1 MPDRVGHDEKM
12 KVFRKTGVSTL
23 INILGMSVAFAAAMI
38 LMVQVRWDT
47 TYDANYEGH
56 KQVFRLE
63 NNWMDKGLFSTSF
76 SRPMIEIAKTASPN
90 IEAVGTYWTM
100 PHEATLKKDGEET
113 VFSVPSA
120 RVDSSMFSVF
130 PFEWVEG
137 SAREFTAGE
146 TAVVSEEYA
155 KTFFGDESALGQ
167 FFKAGNGVEVRV
179 VGVFKDMPKNSS
191 MNYGVLVNLGDDF
204 LNNSNEWSFV
214 AFVKLKDP
222 TLAKE
227 TETLIETALLDYF
240 GENVDEEYAEEF
252 RRGYRISNLNDA
264 HFERDVR
271 ADIASTNKAITI
283 TLAAIAILLIL
294 IAIIN
299 FINFAFAEIPFRIK
313 NINTRKVLGE
323 GRGSLI
329 VRQLLHAGLIALIAF
344 AIACLIM
351 HVVAGS
357 SWASYVSD
365 SLTLKNNIGILALML
380 GVALVSAVIAGL
392 APALYS
398 TSQPAA
404 LVLKGSYGTSVKGKA
419 LRNILVGLQ
428 FVLSF
433 LFILMALFVG
443 VQTKYMMGKDMG
455 FDEARVLQ
463 TWCGYPA
470 GNQKDALRSHLL
482 QNPSIEAVTFADS
495 PVVSDGK
502 MGWSRTGD
510 DGNQVFMEV
519 LPVDDNFV
527 QFFGLQIVEGRDFR
541 ESDNQNETGS
551 IIPNET
557 YMQMF
562 PQFHVGSLMYGHVDN
577 CEIVGVVKDFNFKS
591 LQHAMGP
598 LVLYNWGK
606 EGWRSFGTMYVRTAP
621 GADFK
626 DVSDYIKDAI
636 CKFDP
641 RREPHMI
648 TVSHLD
654 KWIEDMYQ
662 SEQSL
667 GKLITIASFV
677 ALLIAIIG
685 IIGLVFFETQFIRKE
700 IAVRRVNGATVGSIL
715 KMINKKYLIMA
726 AASFVIAAPVA
737 YWLMTAW
744 RKGFAYQA
752 PVPVWLFLVALLA
765 VAAITLAVVTLQ
777 SWRAANANPVE
788 SLKNE

>member
-1 MPDRVGHDEKM
+1 M

-47 TYDANYEGH
+47 TFDANYEGH

-113 VFSVPSA
+113 VLSVPSA

-155 KTFFGDESALGQ
+155 KTFFGDESAIGKS
-167 FFKAGNGVEVRV
+167 FKAGNGMEVRV
-179 VGVFKDMPKNSS
+179 VGVFKDMPKNYS
-191 MNYGVLVNLGDDF
+191 MHYGVLVNLGDDF
-204 LNNSNEWSFV
+204 LDDSNEWSFP

-222 TLAKE
+222 SLAKE
-227 TETLIETALLDYF
+227 TETRMVSALLDYL
-240 GENVDEEYAEEF
+240 GDNVDEEDAAEF
-252 RRGYRISNLNDA
+252 RKGFRISNLHDA

-271 ADIASTNKAITI
+271 ANIASANKAISI
-283 TLAAIAILLIL
+283 TLTAIAILLIL

-313 NINTRKVLGE
+313 SINTRKVLGQ
-323 GRGSLI
+323 GRGSL
-329 VRQLLHAGLIALIAF
+329 VGRQLLHAGLIALTAF

-365 SLTLKNNIGILALML
+365 SLALKDNVGILALML

-419 LRNILVGLQ
+419 LRNMLVGLQ

-495 PVVSDGK
+495 PIVSDQK

-519 LPVDDNFV
+519 LPVDVNFAE
-527 QFFGLQIVEGRDFR
+527 FFGLQIVDGRDFR
-541 ESDNQNETGS
+541 ESDNQNEAGS
-551 IIPNET
+551 IMPNET
-557 YMQMF
+557 FMQMF
-562 PQFHVGSLMYGHVDN
+562 PQFHVGSLMTGHVDD
-577 CEIVGVVKDFNFKS
+577 CEIIGVVKDFNFKS

-598 LVLYNWGK
+598 LVLYNWGSK
-606 EGWRSFGTMYVRTAP
+606 GWRSFGQMYVRTVP

-626 DVSDYIKDAI
+626 EVSDYIKEAI

-641 RREPHMI
+641 RREPHMV

-654 KWIEDMYQ
+654 EGIENMYQ

-685 IIGLVFFETQFIRKE
+685 IIGLVFFETQFLRKE
-700 IAVRRVNGATVGSIL
+700 IAVRRVNGATVESIL
-715 KMINKKYLIMA
+715 GMINRKYLIMA
-726 AASFVIAAPVA
+726 GISFLIASPVA
-737 YWLMTAW
+737 YMIITHW

-752 PVPVWLFLVALLA
+752 PVPVWIFIAALA
-765 VAAITLAVVTLQ
+765 FVAAVTFGVVTLQ
-777 SWRAANANPVE
+777 SWRAANANPVD

>member
-1 MPDRVGHDEKM
+1 MPG
-12 KVFRKTGVSTL
+12 
-23 INILGMSVAFAAAMI
+23 
-38 LMVQVRWDT
+38 
-47 TYDANYEGH
+47 
-56 KQVFRLE
+56 
-63 NNWMDKGLFSTSF
+63 
-76 SRPMIEIAKTASPN
+76 
-90 IEAVGTYWTM
+90 
-100 PHEATLKKDGEET
+100 
-113 VFSVPSA
+113 
-120 RVDSSMFSVF
+120 
-130 PFEWVEG
+130 
-137 SAREFTAGE
+137 
-146 TAVVSEEYA
+146 A
-155 KTFFGDESALGQ
+155 KTFFGDESAIGKN
-167 FFKAGNGVEVRV
+167 FKAGNGVEVRV
-179 VGVFKDMPKNSS
+179 IGVFKDLPKNYS
-191 MNYGVLVNLGDDF
+191 MHYGVLVNLGDDC
-204 LNNSNEWSFV
+204 LDTPSEWSFA
-214 AFVKLKDP
+214 AFLKMRDP
-222 TLAKE
+222 SRAKE
-227 TETLIETALLDYF
+227 TEALMVNNAILEQSGDDYDADDA
-240 GENVDEEYAEEF
+240 DEIRKGF
-252 RRGYRISNLNDA
+252 RIVNLHDA

-271 ADIASTNKAITI
+271 ANIASANKAITI

-313 NINTRKVLGE
+313 GINTRKVLGE

-329 VRQLLHAGLIALIAF
+329 RRQLLHAGLIALIAF

-351 HVVAGS
+351 HVVAGT

-365 SLTLKNNIGILALML
+365 SLALKDNIGILALML
-380 GVALVSAVIAGL
+380 CVALVSAVIAGL

-404 LVLKGSYGTSVKGKA
+404 LVLKGSYGTSVKGRS
-419 LRNILVGLQ
+419 LRNMLVGLQ
-428 FVLSF
+428 FIMSF

-443 VQTKYMMGKDMG
+443 VQTRFMIGRDMG

-470 GNQKDALRSHLL
+470 GNQKDALKSHLL
-482 QNPSIEAVTFADS
+482 QNPSIEAVTFADGQ
-495 PVVSDGK
+495 VVSDQK

-519 LPVDDNFV
+519 LPVDVNFAE
-527 QFFGLQIVEGRDFR
+527 FFGLQIVEGRDFR
-541 ESDNQNETGS
+541 ESDNQNEVGS
-551 IIPNET
+551 IIANET
-557 YMQMF
+557 FMQMF
-562 PQFHVGSLMYGHVDN
+562 PQYHVGSLMTGHVDD
-577 CEIVGVVKDFNFKS
+577 CEVIGVVKDFNFKS

-606 EGWRSFGTMYVRTAP
+606 EGWRSFGQMYVRTVP

-626 DVSDYIKDAI
+626 EVSAYIKEAI

-654 KWIEDMYQ
+654 EGIENMYQ

-685 IIGLVFFETQFIRKE
+685 IIGLVFFETQFLRKE

-726 AASFVIAAPVA
+726 CASFVIAAPVA

-752 PVPVWLFLVALLA
+752 PVPVWIFLVALLA

>member
-1 MPDRVGHDEKM
+1 M

-76 SRPMIEIAKTASPN
+76 SRPMIEIAEAASPN

-155 KTFFGDESALGQ
+155 KTFFGDESALGKN
-167 FFKAGNGVEVRV
+167 FKAGNGVEVQV
-179 VGVFKDMPKNSS
+179 VGVFKDMPKNSN
-191 MNYGVLVNLGDDF
+191 MHYGVLVNLGDEF
-204 LNNSNEWSFV
+204 LDNTNEWSFL

-222 TLAKE
+222 SLAKE
-227 TETLIETALLDYF
+227 TEALM
-240 GENVDEEYAEEF
+240 ENAVLEQYGDDFDADEADEF
-252 RRGYRISNLNDA
+252 RRGFRISNVHDA

-271 ADIASTNKAITI
+271 ANIASANKAITI

-752 PVPVWLFLVALLA
+752 PVPVWIFLVALLA
-765 VAAITLAVVTLQ
+765 VATITLAVVTLQ

>member
-1 MPDRVGHDEKM
+1 M

-47 TYDANYEGH
+47 TYDANFEGH
-56 KQVFRLE
+56 KQVFRME

-76 SRPMIEIAKTASPN
+76 SRPMIEIIKTASPN
-90 IEAVGTYWTM
+90 IEALGTYWTM
-100 PHEATLKKDGEET
+100 PHEVTLKKDGEET
-113 VFSVPSA
+113 ILSVPSA

-137 SAREFTAGE
+137 SAREFTASE

-155 KTFFGDESALGQ
+155 KTFFGDESALGKN
-167 FFKAGNGVEVRV
+167 FKAGNGVEVQV
-179 VGVFKDMPKNSS
+179 VGVFKDMPKNSN
-191 MNYGVLVNLGDDF
+191 MHYGVLVNLGDEF
-204 LNNSNEWSFV
+204 LDNTNEWSFL

-222 TLAKE
+222 SLAKE
-227 TETLIETALLDYF
+227 TEALM
-240 GENVDEEYAEEF
+240 ENAVLGQYGNDFDADEADEF
-252 RRGYRISNLNDA
+252 RRGFRISNVHDA

-271 ADIASTNKAITI
+271 ANIASANKAITI

-443 VQTKYMMGKDMG
+443 VQTQYMMGKDMG

>member
-1 MPDRVGHDEKM
+1 M
-12 KVFRKTGVSTL
+12 KLIRKTGVSTL

-47 TYDANYEGH
+47 TYDANFEGH
-56 KQVFRLE
+56 EQVFRME

-100 PHEATLKKDGEET
+100 PHEVTLKKDGEQT
-113 VFSVPSA
+113 ILSVPSA

-155 KTFFGDESALGQ
+155 KLFFGDESAIGKI
-167 FFKAGNGVEVRV
+167 FKAGNGVEVRV
-179 VGVFKDMPKNSS
+179 VGVFKDMPKNCS
-191 MNYGVLVNLGDDF
+191 MHYGVLVNLGDDY
-204 LNNSNEWSFV
+204 LDDSNEWSFP

-222 TLAKE
+222 SLAKE
-227 TETLIETALLDYF
+227 TATQMVNALLEYVGDD
-240 GENVDEEYAEEF
+240 VDEAQANEF
-252 RRGYRISNLNDA
+252 RKGFRIVYLHEA

-271 ADIASTNKAITI
+271 ANIASANKAITI

-313 NINTRKVLGE
+313 SINTRKVLGE

-329 VRQLLHAGLIALIAF
+329 GRQLLHAGLIALIAF

-351 HVVAGS
+351 HVVAGT

-365 SLTLKNNIGILALML
+365 SLALKDNIGILVLML

-443 VQTKYMMGKDMG
+443 VQTKYMIGKDMG

-463 TWCGYPA
+463 IWCGYPA

-482 QNPSIEAVTFADS
+482 QNPSIEDVTFCDS
-495 PVVSDGK
+495 PIVSDQR
-502 MGWSRTGD
+502 MSWSRTGD

-527 QFFGLQIVEGRDFR
+527 QFFGLQMVEGRDFR
-541 ESDNQNETGS
+541 ESDNQNEAGS

-557 YMQMF
+557 FMQMF

-577 CEIVGVVKDFNFKS
+577 SEIVGVVKDFNFKS

-606 EGWRSFGTMYVRTAP
+606 DGWRSFGTMYVRTVP

-626 DVSDYIKDAI
+626 DVSDSIKDAI

-641 RREPHMI
+641 RREPDMI

-667 GKLITIASFV
+667 GKLITIASLV

-715 KMINKKYLIMA
+715 QMINKKYLIMA
-726 AASFVIAAPVA
+726 CVSFVIAAPVA
-737 YWLMTAW
+737 YWLMTTW
-744 RKGFAYQA
+744 RKSFAYQA
-752 PVPVWLFLVALLA
+752 PVPVWIFLVALLA
-765 VAAITLAVVTLQ
+765 VSAITLAVVTLQ
-777 SWRAANANPVE
+777 SWRAANANPVD

>member
-1 MPDRVGHDEKM
+1 M
-12 KVFRKTGVSTL
+12 KAFRKTGVSTL

-38 LMVQVRWDT
+38 LLVQVRWDT
-47 TYDANYEGH
+47 TYDANFEGH
-56 KQVFRLE
+56 EQVFRLE
-63 NNWMDKGLFSTSF
+63 NNWMDKGLYSTFF
-76 SRPMIEIAKTASPN
+76 SRPLIEITRSASPN
-90 IEAVGTYWTM
+90 IEAVGTFGWM
-100 PHEATLKKDGEET
+100 AQEVTLKKDGEET
-113 VFSVPSA
+113 VLSVPSA

-155 KTFFGDESALGQ
+155 KTFFGDESAIGKN
-167 FFKAGNGVEVRV
+167 FKAGNGVEVRV
-179 VGVFKDMPKNSS
+179 IGVFKDLPKNYS
-191 MNYGVLVNLGDDF
+191 MHYGVLVNLGDDC
-204 LNNSNEWSFV
+204 LDTPSEWSFA
-214 AFVKLKDP
+214 AFLKMRDP
-222 TLAKE
+222 SRAKE
-227 TETLIETALLDYF
+227 TEALMVNNAILEQSGDDYDADDA
-240 GENVDEEYAEEF
+240 DEIRKGF
-252 RRGYRISNLNDA
+252 RIVNLHDA

-271 ADIASTNKAITI
+271 ANIASANKAITI

-313 NINTRKVLGE
+313 GINTRKVLGE

-329 VRQLLHAGLIALIAF
+329 RCQLLHAGLIALIAF

-351 HVVAGS
+351 HVVAGT

-365 SLTLKNNIGILALML
+365 SLALKDNIGILALML
-380 GVALVSAVIAGL
+380 CVALVSAVIAGL

-404 LVLKGSYGTSVKGKA
+404 LVLKGSYGTSVKGRS
-419 LRNILVGLQ
+419 LRNMLVGLQ
-428 FVLSF
+428 FILSF

-443 VQTKYMMGKDMG
+443 VQTRFMIGRDMG

-470 GNQKDALRSHLL
+470 GNQKDALKSHLL
-482 QNPSIEAVTFADS
+482 QNPSIEAVTFADGQ
-495 PVVSDGK
+495 VVSDQK

-519 LPVDDNFV
+519 LPVDVNFAE
-527 QFFGLQIVEGRDFR
+527 FFGLQIVEGRDFR
-541 ESDNQNETGS
+541 ESDNQNEAGS
-551 IIPNET
+551 IIANET
-557 YMQMF
+557 FMQMF
-562 PQFHVGSLMYGHVDN
+562 PQYHVGSLMTGHVDD
-577 CEIVGVVKDFNFKS
+577 CEVIGVVKDFNFKS

-606 EGWRSFGTMYVRTAP
+606 EGWRSFGQMYVRTVP

-626 DVSDYIKDAI
+626 EVSDYIKEAI

-654 KWIEDMYQ
+654 EGIENMYQ

-685 IIGLVFFETQFIRKE
+685 IIGLVFFETQFLRKE

-726 AASFVIAAPVA
+726 CASFVIAAPVA

-752 PVPVWLFLVALLA
+752 PVPVWIFLVALLA

>member
-1 MPDRVGHDEKM
+1 M

-47 TYDANYEGH
+47 TYDANFKGH

-63 NNWMDKGLFSTSF
+63 NNWMDKGLFSTSI
-76 SRPMIEIAKTASPN
+76 SRAMIEIAKTASPN

-100 PHEATLKKDGEET
+100 PHEATLKKYGEEM
-113 VFSVPSA
+113 VLSVPSA

-155 KTFFGDESALGQ
+155 KVFFGDESALGKH
-167 FFKAGNGVEVRV
+167 FKADNGVDVRV
-179 VGVFKDMPKNSS
+179 VGVFKDMPKNSN
-191 MNYGVLVNLGDDF
+191 MNYGVLINLGDDY

-227 TETLIETALLDYF
+227 TETQMVNALLDYL
-240 GENVDEEYAEEF
+240 GDNVDEEDADEF
-252 RRGYRISNLNDA
+252 RKGFRISNLHDA

-271 ADIASTNKAITI
+271 ASISSSNKAITV

-313 NINTRKVLGE
+313 SINTRKVLGE
-323 GRGSLI
+323 GRASLI
-329 VRQLLHAGLIALIAF
+329 GRQLLHAGLIALVAF
-344 AIACLIM
+344 AIAALIM
-351 HVVAGS
+351 HVIAGM
-357 SWASYVSD
+357 SWASYVSN
-365 SLTLKNNIGILALML
+365 SIALKDNIGILILML
-380 GVALVSAVIAGL
+380 GIALFSAVVAGI

-404 LVLKGSYGTSVKGKA
+404 LVLKGSYAMSVKGKM
-419 LRNILVGLQ
+419 LRNVLVSLQ

-433 LFILMALFVG
+433 IFILMALYVH
-443 VQTKYMMGKDMG
+443 VQTKFMMSKDMG
-455 FDEARVLQ
+455 FPQENILQ
-463 TWCGYPA
+463 VWCGYSA
-470 GNQKDALRSHLL
+470 GAAHKPLKDKLL
-482 QNPSIEAVTFADS
+482 QNPSIADVTFSDNLI
-495 PVVSDGK
+495 VSDQK
-502 MGWSRTGD
+502 MGWGRTGD
-510 DGNQVFMEV
+510 DGEQIFMEV
-519 LPVDDNFV
+519 LPVTEDFV
-527 QFFGLQIVEGRDFR
+527 RFFDLQIVDGRDFR
-541 ESDNQNETGS
+541 ESDNESDAGVYIANETF
-551 IIPNET
+551 IN
-557 YMQMF
+557 MF
-562 PQFHVGSLMYGHVDN
+562 PQYHVGSLIGGHVDN
-577 CEIVGVVKDFNFKS
+577 TEIVGIVKDFNFKS

-598 LVLYNWGK
+598 LVLLIWGK
-606 EGWRSFGTMYVRTAP
+606 TQWRNFGVMYVKTAP
-621 GADFK
+621 KSDFK
-626 DVSDYIKDAI
+626 EISSYIKEAV
-636 CKFDP
+636 CAFDP
-641 RREPHMI
+641 TREPDQ
-648 TVSHLD
+648 VSVRHLD
-654 KWIEDMYQ
+654 EWIKNMYK

-726 AASFVIAAPVA
+726 ATSFVIAAPVA

-752 PVPVWLFLVALLA
+752 PVPVWIFLVALLA

-777 SWRAANANPVE
+777 SWRSASANPVE

>member
-1 MPDRVGHDEKM
+1 M
-12 KVFRKTGVSTL
+12 KFFRKTGVSTL

-38 LMVQVRWDT
+38 LMVQVKWDA
-47 TYDANYEGH
+47 TYDKNFEGH
-56 KQVFRLE
+56 EQVFRLE

-76 SRPMIEIAKTASPN
+76 SRPMIEIIKTASPN
-90 IEAVGTYWTM
+90 IEALGTYWTM
-100 PHEATLKKDGEET
+100 PHEVTLKKDGEET
-113 VFSVPSA
+113 ILSVPSA

-137 SAREFTAGE
+137 SAREFIAGE

-155 KTFFGDESALGQ
+155 KTFFGDESALGKN
-167 FFKAGNGVEVRV
+167 FKAGNGVEVRV
-179 VGVFKDMPKNSS
+179 IGVFKDMPKNSN
-191 MNYGVLVNLGDDF
+191 MHYGVLVNLGDDY
-204 LNNSNEWSFV
+204 LDNSNEWSFP

-222 TLAKE
+222 SLAKE
-227 TETLIETALLDYF
+227 TEALMENVVLEQYGNDFDADETA
-240 GENVDEEYAEEF
+240 EF
-252 RRGYRISNLNDA
+252 RRGFRISNLHDA

-271 ADIASTNKAITI
+271 ANIASANKAITI
-283 TLAAIAILLIL
+283 TLDAIAILLIL

-313 NINTRKVLGE
+313 SINTRKVLGE

-329 VRQLLHAGLIALIAF
+329 GRQLLHAGLIALIAF

-365 SLTLKNNIGILALML
+365 SLTPKDNIGILALML

-419 LRNILVGLQ
+419 LRNMLVGLQ

-443 VQTKYMMGKDMG
+443 VQTKYMIGKDMG

-470 GNQKDALRSHLL
+470 GSQKDALKSHLL
-482 QNPSIEAVTFADS
+482 QNPSIEDVTFCDS
-495 PVVSDGK
+495 PIVSDGR
-502 MGWSRTGD
+502 MSWSRTGD
-510 DGNQVFMEV
+510 DGNQVFMEA
-519 LPVDDNFV
+519 LPVDESFV

-541 ESDNQNETGS
+541 ESDNRNEAGS

-557 YMQMF
+557 FMQMF
-562 PQFHVGSLMYGHVDN
+562 PQFHVGSLMEGHVDN
-577 CEIVGVVKDFNFKS
+577 CEIIGVVKDFNFKS

-598 LVLYNWGK
+598 LMLYNWGK
-606 EGWRSFGTMYVRTAP
+606 DGWRSFGTMYVRTAP

-700 IAVRRVNGATVGSIL
+700 IAVRRVNGANVGSIL

-726 AASFVIAAPVA
+726 VASFVIAAPVA

-752 PVPVWLFLVALLA
+752 PVPVWIFLVALIA

-777 SWRAANANPVE
+777 SWRAANANPVD

>member
-1 MPDRVGHDEKM
+1 M
-12 KVFRKTGVSTL
+12 KIFRKTGVSTL

-38 LMVQVRWDT
+38 LLVQVRWDT
-47 TYDANYEGH
+47 TYDANFEGH
-56 KQVFRLE
+56 EQVFRLE
-63 NNWMDKGLFSTSF
+63 NNWMDKGLYSTFF
-76 SRPMIEIAKTASPN
+76 SRPLIEITRSASPN
-90 IEAVGTYWTM
+90 IEAVGTFGWM
-100 PHEATLKKDGEET
+100 AQEVTLKKDGEET
-113 VFSVPSA
+113 VLSVPSA

-155 KTFFGDESALGQ
+155 KTFFGDESAIGKN
-167 FFKAGNGVEVRV
+167 FKAGNGVEVRV
-179 VGVFKDMPKNSS
+179 IGVFKDLPKNYS
-191 MNYGVLVNLGDDF
+191 MHYGVLVNLGDDC
-204 LNNSNEWSFV
+204 LDTPSEWSFA
-214 AFVKLKDP
+214 AFLKMRDP
-222 TLAKE
+222 SRAKE
-227 TETLIETALLDYF
+227 TEALMVNNAILEQSGDDYDADDA
-240 GENVDEEYAEEF
+240 DEIRKGF
-252 RRGYRISNLNDA
+252 RIVNLHDA

-271 ADIASTNKAITI
+271 ANIAGANKAITI

-313 NINTRKVLGE
+313 GINTRKVLGE

-329 VRQLLHAGLIALIAF
+329 RCQLLHAGLIALIAF

-351 HVVAGS
+351 HIVAGT

-365 SLTLKNNIGILALML
+365 SLALKDNIGILALML
-380 GVALVSAVIAGL
+380 CVALVSAVIAGL

-404 LVLKGSYGTSVKGKA
+404 LVLKGSYGTSVKGRS
-419 LRNILVGLQ
+419 LRNMLVGLQ
-428 FVLSF
+428 FILSF

-443 VQTKYMMGKDMG
+443 VQTRFMIGRDMG

-470 GNQKDALRSHLL
+470 GNQKDALKSHLL
-482 QNPSIEAVTFADS
+482 QNPSIEAVTFADGQ
-495 PVVSDGK
+495 VVSDQK

-519 LPVDDNFV
+519 LPVDVNFAE
-527 QFFGLQIVEGRDFR
+527 FFGLQIVEGRDFR
-541 ESDNQNETGS
+541 ESDNQNEAGS
-551 IIPNET
+551 IIANET
-557 YMQMF
+557 FMQMF
-562 PQFHVGSLMYGHVDN
+562 PQYHVGSLMTGHVDD
-577 CEIVGVVKDFNFKS
+577 CEVIGVVKDFNFKS

-606 EGWRSFGTMYVRTAP
+606 EGWRSFGQMYVRTVP

-626 DVSDYIKDAI
+626 EVSDYIKEAI

-654 KWIEDMYQ
+654 EGIENMYQ

-685 IIGLVFFETQFIRKE
+685 IIGLVFFETQFLRKE

-726 AASFVIAAPVA
+726 CASFVIAAPVA

-752 PVPVWLFLVALLA
+752 PVPVWIFLVALLA

>member
-1 MPDRVGHDEKM
+1 M

-47 TYDANYEGH
+47 TYDANFEGH
-56 KQVFRLE
+56 KQVFRVE

-76 SRPMIEIAKTASPN
+76 SRPMIEIAKTSSPN

-100 PHEATLKKDGEET
+100 PQEATLNKNGEQT
-113 VFSVPSA
+113 IISVPSA

-155 KTFFGDESALGQ
+155 KIFFGDESAIGKI
-167 FFKAGNGVEVRV
+167 FKAGNGVEVRV
-179 VGVFKDMPKNSS
+179 VGVFKDMPKNYS
-191 MNYGVLVNLGDDF
+191 MHYGVLVNLGDDF
-204 LNNSNEWSFV
+204 LDDSNEWSFP

-222 TLAKE
+222 SLAKE
-227 TETLIETALLDYF
+227 TETRMVNTLLEYVGDD
-240 GENVDEEYAEEF
+240 VDEAQANEF
-252 RRGYRISNLNDA
+252 RKGFRIVYLHEA

-271 ADIASTNKAITI
+271 ANIASANKAITI

-313 NINTRKVLGE
+313 SINTRKVLGE
-323 GRGSLI
+323 RRGSL
-329 VRQLLHAGLIALIAF
+329 VGRQLLHAGLIALTAF

-351 HVVAGS
+351 HVVSGT

-365 SLTLKNNIGILALML
+365 SLALKDNIGILALML

-433 LFILMALFVG
+433 LFILMALFVS
-443 VQTKYMMGKDMG
+443 VQTKYMIGKDMG

-495 PVVSDGK
+495 PIVSDGK

-557 YMQMF
+557 FMQMF
-562 PQFHVGSLMYGHVDN
+562 PQYHVGSLMYGHVDN
-577 CEIVGVVKDFNFKS
+577 CELVGVVNDFNFKS

-626 DVSDYIKDAI
+626 EASDYIKEAI

-654 KWIEDMYQ
+654 EWIENMYQ

-700 IAVRRVNGATVGSIL
+700 IAVRRVNGASVGSIL
-715 KMINKKYLIMA
+715 QMINKKYLILA
-726 AASFVIAAPVA
+726 GASFVISAPVA

-752 PVPVWLFLVALLA
+752 PVPVWIFLVALIA

>member
-1 MPDRVGHDEKM
+1 M

-47 TYDANYEGH
+47 TYDANFKGH
-56 KQVFRLE
+56 GQVFRME
-63 NNWMDKGLFSTSF
+63 NNWMDKGLYGTYF
-76 SRPMIEIAKTASPN
+76 SRPIIEVAKAASPN
-90 IEAVGTYWTM
+90 IEAVGTFGWM
-100 PHEATLKKDGEET
+100 AQEVTLKKDGEET
-113 VFSVPSA
+113 VLSVPSA
-120 RVDSSMFSVF
+120 PVDSSMFSVF

-137 SAREFTAGE
+137 SAREFAAGE

-155 KTFFGDESALGQ
+155 KTFFGDESAIGKS
-167 FFKAGNGVEVRV
+167 FKAGNGMEVRV
-179 VGVFKDMPKNSS
+179 VGVFKDMPKNYS
-191 MNYGVLVNLGDDF
+191 MHYGVLVNLGDRYLDTP
-204 LNNSNEWSFV
+204 SEWSF
-214 AFVKLKDP
+214 AAYLKLKDP
-222 TLAKE
+222 SRAKE
-227 TETLIETALLDYF
+227 TEALMVNAVLEQYGDDHDA
-240 GENVDEEYAEEF
+240 DEADEF
-252 RRGYRISNLNDA
+252 RNGFRIVKLHDA

-271 ADIASTNKAITI
+271 ANIASANKAITI
-283 TLAAIAILLIL
+283 TLTAIAILLIL

-329 VRQLLHAGLIALIAF
+329 GRQLLHAGLIALIAF

-365 SLTLKNNIGILALML
+365 SLALKDNVGILTLML

-419 LRNILVGLQ
+419 LRNMLVGLQ

-443 VQTKYMMGKDMG
+443 VQTKFMIGKDMG

-470 GNQKDALRSHLL
+470 GNQRDALRSHLL

-495 PVVSDGK
+495 PIVSDQK

-519 LPVDDNFV
+519 LPVDVNFAE
-527 QFFGLQIVEGRDFR
+527 FFGLQIVDGRDFR
-541 ESDNQNETGS
+541 ESDNQNEAGS
-551 IIPNET
+551 IMPNET
-557 YMQMF
+557 FMQMF
-562 PQFHVGSLMYGHVDN
+562 PQFHVGSLMTGHVDD
-577 CEIVGVVKDFNFKS
+577 CEIIGVVKDFNFKS

-598 LVLYNWGK
+598 LVLYNWGSK
-606 EGWRSFGTMYVRTAP
+606 GWRSFGQMYVRTVP

-626 DVSDYIKDAI
+626 EVSDYIKEAI

-641 RREPHMI
+641 RREPHMV

-654 KWIEDMYQ
+654 EGIENMYQ

-715 KMINKKYLIMA
+715 MMINKKYLIMA
-726 AASFVIAAPVA
+726 GASFVIAAPVA

-752 PVPVWLFLVALLA
+752 PVPVWIFIVALLA

>member
-1 MPDRVGHDEKM
+1 M

-23 INILGMSVAFAAAMI
+23 INILGMSMAFAAAMI

-47 TYDANYEGH
+47 TYDANFEGH
-56 KQVFRLE
+56 RRVFRME

-90 IEAVGTYWTM
+90 IEEVGTYWTM

-113 VFSVPSA
+113 VLSVPSA

-155 KTFFGDESALGQ
+155 KVFFGDESALGKH
-167 FFKAGNGVEVRV
+167 FKAGNGVEVRV

-191 MNYGVLVNLGDDF
+191 IHYGVLVNLGDDY

-227 TETLIETALLDYF
+227 TETQMVNALLDYL
-240 GENVDEEYAEEF
+240 GVNVDEEDADEF
-252 RRGYRISNLNDA
+252 RKGFRISNLHDA

-271 ADIASTNKAITI
+271 ASIASANKAITI

-329 VRQLLHAGLIALIAF
+329 GRQLLHAGLIAIVAF

-351 HVVAGS
+351 HVVAGT
-357 SWASYVSD
+357 SWSSYVSD
-365 SLTLKNNIGILALML
+365 SLALKDNIGILALMFV
-380 GVALVSAVIAGL
+380 VALVSAVVAGIV
-392 APALYS
+392 PSLYS

-443 VQTKYMMGKDMG
+443 VQTKYMMGKEMG

-463 TWCGYPA
+463 TWCGNPA

-482 QNPSIEAVTFADS
+482 QNPSIEAVTFCDS
-495 PVVSDGK
+495 PIVSDQK

-519 LPVDDNFV
+519 LPVD
-527 QFFGLQIVEGRDFR
+527 EGRDFR

-557 YMQMF
+557 FMQMF
-562 PQFHVGSLMYGHVDN
+562 PQFHVGSLMDGHVAN

-606 EGWRSFGTMYVRTAP
+606 QGWRSFGTMYVRTVP

-700 IAVRRVNGATVGSIL
+700 IAVRRVNGATVSSIL
-715 KMINKKYLIMA
+715 QMINKKYLVMA
-726 AASFVIAAPVA
+726 GLSFLLAAPVA

-752 PVPVWLFLVALLA
+752 PVPVWIFLVALLA
-765 VAAITLAVVTLQ
+765 VAAITRCCHYPGRRYAPEL
-777 SWRAANANPVE
+777 E
-788 SLKNE
+788 SGECESCRIVKE

>member
-1 MPDRVGHDEKM
+1 M

-47 TYDANYEGH
+47 TYDANFEGH
-56 KQVFRLE
+56 EQVFRME

-100 PHEATLKKDGEET
+100 PHEATLRKDGEET
-113 VFSVPSA
+113 VLSVPSA

-155 KTFFGDESALGQ
+155 KTFFGDESAIGKS
-167 FFKAGNGVEVRV
+167 FKAGNGMEVQV
-179 VGVFKDMPKNSS
+179 VGVFKDMPKNCSLH
-191 MNYGVLVNLGDDF
+191 YGVLVNLGDDY
-204 LNNSNEWSFV
+204 LDDSNEWSFP

-222 TLAKE
+222 SLAKE
-227 TETLIETALLDYF
+227 TATQMVNALLDYL
-240 GENVDEEYAEEF
+240 GGNVDEEDADEF
-252 RRGYRISNLNDA
+252 RKGFRISNLHEA

-271 ADIASTNKAITI
+271 ANIASANKAITI

-313 NINTRKVLGE
+313 SINTRKVLGE

-329 VRQLLHAGLIALIAF
+329 GRQLLHAGLIALIAF

-351 HVVAGS
+351 HVVAGT

-365 SLTLKNNIGILALML
+365 SLALKDNIGILVLML

-443 VQTKYMMGKDMG
+443 VQTKYMIGKDMG
-455 FDEARVLQ
+455 FDEVRVLQ

-495 PVVSDGK
+495 PIVSDGK
-502 MGWSRTGD
+502 MVWSRTGD

-541 ESDNQNETGS
+541 ESDNQNESGS

-557 YMQMF
+557 FMQMF

-606 EGWRSFGTMYVRTAP
+606 QGWRSFGTMYVRTVP

-626 DVSDYIKDAI
+626 DVSDSIKDAI

-654 KWIEDMYQ
+654 EWVEDMYQ

-715 KMINKKYLIMA
+715 QMINKKYLIMA
-726 AASFVIAAPVA
+726 CVSFVIAAPVA

-752 PVPVWLFLVALLA
+752 PVPVWIFLVALIA

-777 SWRAANANPVE
+777 SWRAANANPVD

>member
-1 MPDRVGHDEKM
+1 M
-12 KVFRKTGVSTL
+12 KIFRKTGVSTL

-47 TYDANYEGH
+47 TYDANFKGH
-56 KQVFRLE
+56 GQVFRME
-63 NNWMDKGLFSTSF
+63 NNWMDKGLYSTYF
-76 SRPMIEIAKTASPN
+76 SRPIIEVAKAASPN
-90 IEAVGTYWTM
+90 IEAVGTFGWM
-100 PHEATLKKDGEET
+100 AQEVTLKKDGEET
-113 VFSVPSA
+113 VLSVPSA
-120 RVDSSMFSVF
+120 PVDSSMFSVF

-146 TAVVSEEYA
+146 TAVVSEKYA
-155 KTFFGDESALGQ
+155 KIFFGDESAVGKT
-167 FFKAGNGVEVRV
+167 FKAGNGVEVRV
-179 VGVFKDMPKNSS
+179 IGVFKDMPKNYS
-191 MNYGVLVNLGDDF
+191 MHYGVLVNLGDRYLDTP
-204 LNNSNEWSFV
+204 SEWSF
-214 AFVKLKDP
+214 AAYLKLKDP
-222 TLAKE
+222 SRAKE
-227 TETLIETALLDYF
+227 TEALMVNAVLEQYGDDHDA
-240 GENVDEEYAEEF
+240 DEADEF
-252 RRGYRISNLNDA
+252 RNGFRIVKLHDA

-271 ADIASTNKAITI
+271 ANIASANKAISI

-299 FINFAFAEIPFRIK
+299 FLNFAFAEIPFRIK
-313 NINTRKVLGE
+313 SINTRKVLGQ
-323 GRGSLI
+323 GRGSL
-329 VRQLLHAGLIALIAF
+329 VGRQLLHAGLIALTAF

-365 SLTLKNNIGILALML
+365 SLALKDNVGILALML

-419 LRNILVGLQ
+419 LRNMLVGLQ
-428 FVLSF
+428 FILSF

-443 VQTKYMMGKDMG
+443 VQTRFMIGRDMG

-470 GNQKDALRSHLL
+470 GNQKDALKSHLL
-482 QNPSIEAVTFADS
+482 QNPSIEAVTFADGQI
-495 PVVSDGK
+495 VSDQK

-519 LPVDDNFV
+519 LPVDVNFAE
-527 QFFGLQIVEGRDFR
+527 FFGLQIVEGRDFR
-541 ESDNQNETGS
+541 ESDNQNEAGS

-557 YMQMF
+557 FMQMF
-562 PQFHVGSLMYGHVDN
+562 PQFHVGSLMGGHVDD
-577 CEIVGVVKDFNFKS
+577 CELIGVVKDFNFKS

-606 EGWRSFGTMYVRTAP
+606 EGWRSFGQMYVRTVP

-626 DVSDYIKDAI
+626 EVSDYIKEAI

-654 KWIEDMYQ
+654 EGIENMYQ

-685 IIGLVFFETQFIRKE
+685 IIGLVFFETQFLRKE
-700 IAVRRVNGATVGSIL
+700 IAVRRVNGATVGGIL

-726 AASFVIAAPVA
+726 VASFVIAAPVA

-752 PVPVWLFLVALLA
+752 PVPVWIFLVALLV
-765 VAAITLAVVTLQ
+765 VAAITMIVVTLQ

-788 SLKNE
+788 SIKNE

>member
-1 MPDRVGHDEKM
+1 M

-47 TYDANYEGH
+47 TFDANYEGH
-56 KQVFRLE
+56 KQVFRME
-63 NNWMDKGLFSTSF
+63 NNWMDKGLFSTSI

-113 VFSVPSA
+113 VLSVPSA

-155 KTFFGDESALGQ
+155 KTFFGDESALGKH
-167 FFKAGNGVEVRV
+167 FKAGNGVEVRV
-179 VGVFKDMPKNSS
+179 IGVFKDMPKNSS

-252 RRGYRISNLNDA
+252 RRGFRISNLNDA

-271 ADIASTNKAITI
+271 ANIASANKAITI

-313 NINTRKVLGE
+313 SINTRKVLGE

-329 VRQLLHAGLIALIAF
+329 VRQLLLAGLIALIAF

-365 SLTLKNNIGILALML
+365 SLALKDNLGILALMFGL
-380 GVALVSAVIAGL
+380 ALVSAVVAGI

-495 PVVSDGK
+495 PIVSDGK

-510 DGNQVFMEV
+510 DGTQVFMEV

-557 YMQMF
+557 FMQMF
-562 PQFHVGSLMYGHVDN
+562 PLFHVGSLMYGHVDN
-577 CEIVGVVKDFNFKS
+577 SEIIGVVKDFNFKS

-606 EGWRSFGTMYVRTAP
+606 NGWRSFGTMYVRTVP

-626 DVSDYIKDAI
+626 EVSDYIKEAI

-726 AASFVIAAPVA
+726 GASFVIAAPVA

-744 RKGFAYQA
+744 RKGFAYQS
-752 PVPVWLFLVALLA
+752 PVPVWIFLVALLA
-765 VAAITLAVVTLQ
+765 VAAITMAVVTLQ
-777 SWRAANANPVE
+777 SLRAASANPVE

>member
-1 MPDRVGHDEKM
+1 M

-47 TYDANYEGH
+47 TFDANYEGH
-56 KQVFRLE
+56 KQVFRME
-63 NNWMDKGLFSTSF
+63 NNWMDKGLFSTSI

-113 VFSVPSA
+113 VLSVPSA
-120 RVDSSMFSVF
+120 RVDSSMFFVF

-155 KTFFGDESALGQ
+155 KTFFGDESALGKH
-167 FFKAGNGVEVRV
+167 FKAGNGVEVRV
-179 VGVFKDMPKNSS
+179 IGVFKDMPKNSS

-252 RRGYRISNLNDA
+252 RRGFRISNLNDA

-271 ADIASTNKAITI
+271 ANIASANKAITI

-313 NINTRKVLGE
+313 SINTRKVLGE

-329 VRQLLHAGLIALIAF
+329 VRQLLLAGLIALIAF

-365 SLTLKNNIGILALML
+365 SLALKDNLGILALMFGL
-380 GVALVSAVIAGL
+380 ALVSAVVAGI

-443 VQTKYMMGKDMG
+443 VQTKYMIGKDMG

-495 PVVSDGK
+495 PIVSDGK

-510 DGNQVFMEV
+510 DGTQVFMEV

-557 YMQMF
+557 FMQMF
-562 PQFHVGSLMYGHVDN
+562 PLFHVGSLMYGHVDN
-577 CEIVGVVKDFNFKS
+577 SEIIGVVKDFNFKS

-606 EGWRSFGTMYVRTAP
+606 NGWRSFGTMYVRTVP

-626 DVSDYIKDAI
+626 EVSDYIKEAI

-726 AASFVIAAPVA
+726 GASFVIAAPVA

-744 RKGFAYQA
+744 RKGFAYQS
-752 PVPVWLFLVALLA
+752 PVPVWIFLVALLA

-777 SWRAANANPVE
+777 SLRAASANPVE

>member
-1 MPDRVGHDEKM
+1 MRRKM

-47 TYDANYEGH
+47 TFDANYEGH
-56 KQVFRLE
+56 KQVFRME

-76 SRPMIEIAKTASPN
+76 SRPMIEIIKTASPN
-90 IEAVGTYWTM
+90 IEALGTYWTM
-100 PHEATLKKDGEET
+100 PHEVTLKKDGEET
-113 VFSVPSA
+113 ILSVPSA

-137 SAREFTAGE
+137 SAREFIAGE

-155 KTFFGDESALGQ
+155 KTFFGDESALGKN
-167 FFKAGNGVEVRV
+167 FKAGNGVEVRV
-179 VGVFKDMPKNSS
+179 IGVFKDMPKNSN
-191 MNYGVLVNLGDDF
+191 MHYGVLVNLGDDY
-204 LNNSNEWSFV
+204 LDNSNEWSFP

-222 TLAKE
+222 SLAKE
-227 TETLIETALLDYF
+227 TEALMENVVLEQYGNDFDADETA
-240 GENVDEEYAEEF
+240 EF
-252 RRGYRISNLNDA
+252 RRGFRISNLHDA

-271 ADIASTNKAITI
+271 ANIASANKAITI
-283 TLAAIAILLIL
+283 TLDAIAILLIL

-313 NINTRKVLGE
+313 SINTRKVLGE

-329 VRQLLHAGLIALIAF
+329 GRQLLHAGLIALIAF

-365 SLTLKNNIGILALML
+365 SLTPKDNIGILALML

-419 LRNILVGLQ
+419 LRNMLVGLQ

-443 VQTKYMMGKDMG
+443 VQTKYMIGKDMG

-470 GNQKDALRSHLL
+470 GNQKDALKSHLL
-482 QNPSIEAVTFADS
+482 QNPSIEDVTFCDS
-495 PVVSDGK
+495 PIVSDGK

-541 ESDNQNETGS
+541 ESDNQNEAGS

-557 YMQMF
+557 FMQMY
-562 PQFHVGSLMYGHVDN
+562 PQFHVGSLMGGHVDN

-606 EGWRSFGTMYVRTAP
+606 DGWRSFGTMYVRTAP

-654 KWIEDMYQ
+654 KWIGNMYQ

-700 IAVRRVNGATVGSIL
+700 IAVRRVNGATVGGIL
-715 KMINKKYLIMA
+715 QRINKKYLFMA
-726 AASFVIAAPVA
+726 GASFVIAAPIA
-737 YWLMTAW
+737 YYLMTAW

-752 PVPVWLFLVALLA
+752 PVPVWIFLVALLA

>member
-1 MPDRVGHDEKM
+1 M

-47 TYDANYEGH
+47 TFDANYEGH
-56 KQVFRLE
+56 KQVFRME
-63 NNWMDKGLFSTSF
+63 NNWMDKGLFSTSI

-113 VFSVPSA
+113 VLSVPSA
-120 RVDSSMFSVF
+120 RVDSSMFFVF

-155 KTFFGDESALGQ
+155 KTFFGDESALGKH
-167 FFKAGNGVEVRV
+167 FKAGNGVEVRV
-179 VGVFKDMPKNSS
+179 IGVFKDMPKNSS

-252 RRGYRISNLNDA
+252 RRGFRISNLNDA

-271 ADIASTNKAITI
+271 ANIASANKAITI

-313 NINTRKVLGE
+313 SINTRKVLGE

-329 VRQLLHAGLIALIAF
+329 VRQLLLAGLIALIAF

-365 SLTLKNNIGILALML
+365 SLALKDNLGILALMFGL
-380 GVALVSAVIAGL
+380 ALVSAVVAGI

-495 PVVSDGK
+495 PIVSDGK

-510 DGNQVFMEV
+510 DGTQVFMEV

-557 YMQMF
+557 FMQMF
-562 PQFHVGSLMYGHVDN
+562 PLFHVGSLMYGHVDN
-577 CEIVGVVKDFNFKS
+577 SEIIGVVKDFNFKS

-606 EGWRSFGTMYVRTAP
+606 NGWRSFGTMYVRTVP

-626 DVSDYIKDAI
+626 EVSDYIKEAI

-677 ALLIAIIG
+677 ALLIAII
-685 IIGLVFFETQFIRKE
+685 IGLVFFETQFIRKE

-726 AASFVIAAPVA
+726 GASFVIAAPVA

-744 RKGFAYQA
+744 RKGFAYQS
-752 PVPVWLFLVALLA
+752 PVPVWIFPSLR
-765 VAAITLAVVTLQ
+765 
-777 SWRAANANPVE
+777 SRA
-788 SLKNE
+788 

>member
-1 MPDRVGHDEKM
+1 M

-47 TYDANYEGH
+47 TYDANFEGH
-56 KQVFRLE
+56 EQVFRME

-76 SRPMIEIAKTASPN
+76 SRPMIEIAEAASPN

-155 KTFFGDESALGQ
+155 KTFFGDESALGKN
-167 FFKAGNGVEVRV
+167 FKAGNGVEVQV
-179 VGVFKDMPKNSS
+179 VGVFKDMPKNSN
-191 MNYGVLVNLGDDF
+191 MHYGVLVNLGDEF
-204 LNNSNEWSFV
+204 LDNTNEWSFL

-222 TLAKE
+222 SLAKE
-227 TETLIETALLDYF
+227 TEALM
-240 GENVDEEYAEEF
+240 ENAVLEQYGNDFDADEADEF
-252 RRGYRISNLNDA
+252 RRGFRISNVHDA

-271 ADIASTNKAITI
+271 ANIASANKAITI

-654 KWIEDMYQ
+654 EWIENMYQ

-726 AASFVIAAPVA
+726 GASFVIAAPVA

-752 PVPVWLFLVALLA
+752 PVPVWIFLVALIA

-777 SWRAANANPVE
+777 SWRAASANPVE